1 MNNLTISII
10 YSIERLIRAA
20 SGFVVSIILTRTMGI
35 ETYGEYAY
43 ILAII
48 NIFSVLFSF
57 GLDEYLVREVA
68 LNNKIPNFILLS
80 RFILS
85 LFCFLVISLIIY
97 FKESNMFTL
106 LIFTAISYLW
116 NTFYLMIITEK
127 KKENLRVIVFIIFSS
142 LFFILIKYIS
152 LLYGI
157 HYFIITTII
166 ESFILFAITYSKIKT
181 KFEKI
186 TFQID
191 NFINIIKL
199 SLPIGAS
206 SFSIILFYK
215 IDQLLVEYFYSNRE
229 LGIYALSSSIVIAIG
244 FIQSSYISTCYSDI
258 ARNMNDNLKL
268 SEALKNSY
276 RGVFYLG
283 VVIYFSYLTIGQLF
297 LKIIFPSN
305 YIELDSLLTISL
317 LSIIFS
323 GISAINSQ
331 YLFLIGSSNK
341 RLLRTS
347 IALLFNIT
355 WNYITLPIMGIK
367 GAALGFLLTQVL
379 ISIIMNI
386 IDKKT
391 YFLFKIQI
399 KSIIHWR

>member
-1 MNNLTISII
+1 
-10 YSIERLIRAA
+10 
-20 SGFVVSIILTRTMGI
+20 MGI
-35 ETYGEYAY
+35 EAYGEYAY

-57 GLDEYLVREVA
+57 GLDEFLVREVA
-68 LNNKIPNFILLS
+68 LNKKIPNFILFS
-80 RFILS
+80 RFLLS
-85 LFCFLVISLIIY
+85 FFCFLIISLVIY
-97 FKESNMFTL
+97 LKESNIFTL

-127 KKENLRVIVFIIFSS
+127 KKENLKIIILIILSS

-152 LLYGI
+152 LFYDI
-157 HYFIITTII
+157 HYFIITTIL
-166 ESFILFAITYSKIKT
+166 ESFILLAITYSKIKT
-181 KFEKI
+181 KFEKTI
-186 TFQID
+186 FQVG
-191 NFINIIKL
+191 NFIKIIKL

-215 IDQLLVEYFYSNRE
+215 IDQLLVEHFYGSRE
-229 LGIYALSSSIVIAIG
+229 LGIYALSSSIVIATG
-244 FIQSSYISTCYSDI
+244 FIQSSYISTCYSDV
-258 ARNMNDNLKL
+258 ARNINDNLKL

-283 VVIYFSYLTIGQLF
+283 LVIYFSYLTIGQLF
-297 LKIIFPSN
+297 LKVIFPSN
-305 YIELDSLLTISL
+305 YAELNSLLMISL

-331 YLFLIGSSNK
+331 YLFLIGNSNK

-347 IALLFNIT
+347 IALLFNII
-355 WNYITLPIMGIK
+355 WNYIALPTMGIK
-367 GAALGFLLTQVL
+367 GAALGFLLTQIL

-391 YFLFKIQI
+391 FFLFKIQI